1 MIIFHVLTN
10 DSPVGD
16 KGDRMRLYGVKEV
29 YGRRSVFDVSAKLN
43 DDTNFSGTVDLISY
57 DDFDLQC
64 LKKDSALKRGS
75 DLSKVFRDS
84 NFVLATSDQDSTWKI
99 GDTVQIGDETL
110 TIAELL
116 KTDSFSENSPE

>member
-10 DSPVGD
+10 DSPVGN

-110 TIAELL
+110 TIAGLL
-116 KTDSFSENSPE
+116 KNDSFSENSPE

>member
-110 TIAELL
+110 TIAGLL
-116 KTDSFSENSPE
+116 KNDSFSENSPE

>member
-75 DLSKVFRDS
+75 DLSKVFGDS

-116 KTDSFSENSPE
+116 KNDSFSENSPE

>member
-10 DSPVGD
+10 DSPVGN

-116 KTDSFSENSPE
+116 KNDSFSENSPE

>member
-116 KTDSFSENSPE
+116 KNDSFSENSPE